1 LLVCRT
7 MTRPYISEAGPRKSG
22 PMAYAKT
29 KIESINDASTS
40 LVTPNCLE
48 MVERAGATM
57 DEDTGEIRV
66 KEETNNKS

>member
-1 LLVCRT
+1 
-7 MTRPYISEAGPRKSG
+7 
-22 PMAYAKT
+22 MAYAKT

>member
-1 LLVCRT
+1 
-7 MTRPYISEAGPRKSG
+7 MTRPYSSESGPRKSG

-29 KIESINDASTS
+29 KIDSVNCASTS
-40 LVTPNCLE
+40 LVMPNCLE

-66 KEETNNKS
+66 NEETNVN